1 MRAHDLLD
9 ALDRVTEFRA
19 QAADSNRR
27 VEDIGSDLD
36 SAISLLDLRQSR
48 EGLLDAV
55 GTSATTSDLIYSFF
69 CPLWL
74 WFAWV
79 LAATL
84 AKAHARCRREAVWP
98 LGTMVSL
105 PLLSADHLF

>member
-9 ALDRVTEFRA
+9 ALDRVTQFRA

-55 GTSATTSDLIYSFF
+55 GTSAINRRPLIWFS
-69 CPLWL
+69 CPLER
-74 WFAWV
+74 FEWV
-79 LAATL
+79 LAAML
-84 AKAHARCRREAVWP
+84 ARVHVPCP
-98 LGTMVSL
+98 
-105 PLLSADHLF
+105 

>member
-9 ALDRVTEFRA
+9 ALDKVTQFRA

-55 GTSATTSDLIYSFF
+55 GTSQRD
-69 CPLWL
+69 L
-74 WFAWV
+74 WFEFPAG
-79 LAATL
+79 LFA
-84 AKAHARCRREAVWP
+84 
-98 LGTMVSL
+98 SL
-105 PLLSADHLF
+105 F

>member
-27 VEDIGSDLD
+27 VDDIGSDLD

-48 EGLLDAV
+48 EGLSDAV
-55 GTSATTSDLIYSFF
+55 GTSATTSDLICLFF

-79 LAATL
+79 LAVTL
-84 AKAHARCRREAVWP
+84 ARPPRGCLASRCDGVAP
-98 LGTMVSL
+98 SSL
-105 PLLSADHLF
+105 S

>member
-9 ALDRVTEFRA
+9 ALDRVTQFRA

-27 VEDIGSDLD
+27 VEDIGNDLD

-55 GTSATTSDLIYSFF
+55 GTSATTSDLICLFF
-69 CPLWL
+69 CPLWW
-74 WFAWV
+74 WFALV
-79 LAATL
+79 LGVIL
-84 AKAHARCRREAVWP
+84 AKVHARSPREV
-98 LGTMVSL
+98 V
-105 PLLSADHLF
+105 

>member
-1 MRAHDLLD
+1 MTASVDCTPSCRESPISAMRAHDLLD
-9 ALDRVTEFRA
+9 ALDRVTQFRA

-55 GTSATTSDLIYSFF
+55 GASATTSDCICCF
-69 CPLWL
+69 
-74 WFAWV
+74 
-79 LAATL
+79 
-84 AKAHARCRREAVWP
+84 
-98 LGTMVSL
+98 
-105 PLLSADHLF
+105 SALFGV